1 MSLVDTLLKLISI
14 ESETGK
20 EEKIL
25 DFINQ
30 FLIENN
36 FKGEILRSSGGIV
49 AVPKEST
56 KKIAL
61 VGHVDTVPVVPNQEY
76 DFDNEDIIG
85 GRGTV
90 DMKGGIAIML
100 HSLIENHSEIIA
112 VFYTAEERSYDDN
125 G

>member
-56 KKIAL
+56 K
-61 VGHVDTVPVVPNQEY
+61 
-76 DFDNEDIIG
+76 
-85 GRGTV
+85 
-90 DMKGGIAIML
+90 
-100 HSLIENHSEIIA
+100 
-112 VFYTAEERSYDDN
+112 
-125 G
+125 

>member
-36 FKGEILRSSGGIV
+36 FNGSDSIK
-49 AVPKEST
+49 VPECLEQYFES
-56 KKIAL
+56 
-61 VGHVDTVPVVPNQEY
+61 NQIKV
-76 DFDNEDIIG
+76 N
-85 GRGTV
+85 
-90 DMKGGIAIML
+90 
-100 HSLIENHSEIIA
+100 
-112 VFYTAEERSYDDN
+112 
-125 G
+125 

>member
-1 MSLVDTLLKLISI
+1 M
-14 ESETGK
+14 
-20 EEKIL
+20 IL

-76 DFDNEDIIG
+76 EFDNEDIVG

-112 VFYTAEERSYDDN
+112 VFILLKKVLMMTMD
-125 G
+125 

>member
-56 KKIAL
+56 IKNHLGGANGQDKSR
-61 VGHVDTVPVVPNQEY
+61 DTM
-76 DFDNEDIIG
+76 EDPW
-85 GRGTV
+85 TP
-90 DMKGGIAIML
+90 
-100 HSLIENHSEIIA
+100 
-112 VFYTAEERSYDDN
+112 
-125 G
+125 

>member
-49 AVPKEST
+49 AVPTRVFNVPGGT
-56 KKIAL
+56 KAVYSHPPCL
-61 VGHVDTVPVVPNQEY
+61 VG
-76 DFDNEDIIG
+76 G
-85 GRGTV
+85 GCVYWPGSV
-90 DMKGGIAIML
+90 
-100 HSLIENHSEIIA
+100 LITRQGNKKLPKKPQKP
-112 VFYTAEERSYDDN
+112 
-125 G
+125 